1 MLTAKEE
8 KFVAG
13 LIKGLS
19 QRQAYKKAFAVKW
32 KDSTIDS
39 KASTLFKSDKVQERY
54 KELLQEVNK
63 RTDEEAIMSAQERL
77 VFLSEVV
84 REKQLEDKYY
94 ESSSGKL
101 KRKKVPADIMT
112 KIKSIDTMNKMTG
125 EYKTILSGNVNI
137 DQKLEDLI

>member
-77 VFLSEVV
+77 VFF
-84 REKQLEDKYY
+84 Y
-94 ESSSGKL
+94 
-101 KRKKVPADIMT
+101 
-112 KIKSIDTMNKMTG
+112 
-125 EYKTILSGNVNI
+125 
-137 DQKLEDLI
+137 QKL